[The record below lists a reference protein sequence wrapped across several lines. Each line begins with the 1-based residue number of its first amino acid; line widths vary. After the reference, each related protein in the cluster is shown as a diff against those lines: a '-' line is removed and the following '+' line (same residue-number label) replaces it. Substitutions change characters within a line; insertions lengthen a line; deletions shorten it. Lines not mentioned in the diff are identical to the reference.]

1 MDEPLQLVDLYVS
14 ADIALH
20 ECSDSITFGVA
31 ARSDAEIRT
40 RAAVS
45 RSE

>member
-1 MDEPLQLVDLYVS
+1 MDEPLQLVDHYVS
-14 ADIALH
+14 ADIALP
-20 ECSDSITFGVA
+20 ECSDVGVA